1 PYQEQVDDAEH
12 DVADHP
18 APDADRVAAAQDVA
32 LGRVGDVPVVELEG
46 DDAVPGDE
54 HGDRQQHR
62 EAEVGQ
68 QQRDDR
74 AQLARR
80 GRSGGRRW
88 WWGWRRSGRELSGH
102 GSILPLPAHRTA
114 GGPGTITP

>member
-46 DDAVPGDE
+46 DDAVPGDQ

-62 EAEVGQ
+62 E
-68 QQRDDR
+68 DR
-74 AQLARR
+74 AKLAWR

-102 GSILPLPAHRTA
+102 GSILRLPADRTT
-114 GGPGTITP
+114 GGP